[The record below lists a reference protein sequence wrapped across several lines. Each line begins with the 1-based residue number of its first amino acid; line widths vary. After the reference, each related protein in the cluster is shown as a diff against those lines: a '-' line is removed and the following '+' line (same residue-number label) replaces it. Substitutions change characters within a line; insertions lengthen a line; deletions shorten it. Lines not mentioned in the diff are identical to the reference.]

1 MSELAAVPLQT
12 TFTGRNEFMNEPTE
26 LREWMAAM
34 RLGVAGA
41 ALALVAIL
49 VTAVFSGSAQ
59 AQTFTLLYTFTGGA
73 DGGDPIGGLIM
84 DGQDNL
90 YGTTAEGG
98 NPACPHGCGTVFKLD
113 TTGKETVL
121 YSFTGTGKDGFFP
134 SASLVRDAQ
143 GNLYGTT
150 QGGGTGKYGTVFE
163 LDPTGNETIL
173 YSFTGAGDGAT
184 PRSGLVLDD
193 QGNLY
198 GTTDS
203 GGNLTCD
210 GGLGCGTVFKVG
222 PSGTETV
229 LHSFTG
235 MGGDGVVPSGGL
247 ALDAQGNLYGTT
259 EFGGEYGSP
268 FGYGTVFKVDGTGK
282 ETVLHSF
289 NLTDGYDPWAG
300 LVLDALGNLY
310 GTTRQGSPGVAGGPG
325 VVFKLTKK
333 NKETVLHRFGR
344 PNDGL
349 FPTAG
354 VVRDAQ
360 GNLYGTT
367 SSGGF
372 WNCGTVFKID
382 KTGKETLLYVFTGG
396 SDGAS
401 PYAGLVQDA
410 QGNLYGTTTGSFGT
424 GGTVF
429 KITP

>member
-12 TFTGRNEFMNEPTE
+12 TFTGRNEVMNEPTE
-26 LREWMAAM
+26 RREWMAAM

-84 DGQDNL
+84 DTQDNL

-98 NPACPHGCGTVFKLD
+98 NAACPHGCGTVFKLD

-173 YSFTGAGDGAT
+173 YNFTGAGDGGT

-193 QGNLY
+193 RGNLY

-268 FGYGTVFKVDGTGK
+268 SGYGTVFKVDGTGK

-289 NLTDGYDPWAG
+289 NLTDGYDPLG
-300 LVLDALGNLY
+300 VLVIDARGNLY
-310 GTTRQGSPGVAGGPG
+310 GTTRLSSGRGPDELNG
-325 VVFKLTKK
+325 VVFRL
-333 NKETVLHRFGR
+333 NKSDKESVLYRFDR
-344 PNDGL
+344 PEDGYG
-349 FPTAG
+349 PTAG

-367 SSGGF
+367 VAGGR

-382 KTGKETLLYVFTGG
+382 KGKETLLYVFTGG

-410 QGNLYGTTTGSFGT
+410 QGNLYGTTSGSFGT

-429 KITP
+429 KIAP